1 MEGLSLPLLIV
12 IFVASG
18 LVTWLAGISLT
29 KTTDTLDKKFNLG
42 DAIGGLVLLGITGSL
57 PEIAVVTSAA
67 REGHIPVIIGTLIG
81 GLAIQTLL
89 IVFFDIATGKKRPLS
104 YLTGSWNLTFETLFA
119 IVITAMAIPA
129 VFVPSTMHLGYVH
142 PISLLMVLAWFVG
155 LLLINKARK
164 IDRFNMVAEDAK
176 PGRKHH
182 ERRAA
187 KPHVF
192 YAGKPTWY
200 VIAIFL
206 GASVATLLAGWALEE
221 SGNAI
226 ATTLNIGSGVF
237 AATFIALA
245 TSIPEISTG
254 LESVFIGD
262 NHLAVSDIVGG
273 NAFMLVLFLLG
284 DLVAHKPVLGQ
295 TYPQDRGFAVLAV
308 LMMAVYAV
316 SFVKRPQK
324 CFLRMGIDSILQIVL
339 YVVGIVVLM
348 GLPAAPG

>member
-1 MEGLSLPLLIV
+1 
-12 IFVASG
+12 
-18 LVTWLAGISLT
+18 LAGVSLT
-29 KTTDTLDKKFNLG
+29 KTTDALDKRFNLG
-42 DAIGGLVLLGITGSL
+42 DAMGGLILLGITGSL

-67 REGHIPVIIGTLIG
+67 KAGHIPIIIGTLIG
-81 GLAIQTLL
+81 GLAIQTML

-104 YLTGSWNLTFETLFA
+104 YLAGTWNLTFETLFA
-119 IVITAMAIPA
+119 IIITALAVVA
-129 VFVPSTMHLGYVH
+129 VFVPTGMTLGYVH
-142 PISLLMVLAWFVG
+142 PLSILVAVG
-155 LLLINKARK
+155 WVAGLYLINKARK
-164 IDRFNMVAEDAK
+164 IDRFNKLAEEAK

-187 KPHVF
+187 KPHAF
-192 YAGKPTWY
+192 YADKSTFY
-200 VIAIFL
+200 VVMVFVA
-206 GASVATLLAGWALEE
+206 GSVATLIAGWALEE

-226 ATTLNIGSGVF
+226 ADFFHIGSGVF

-273 NAFMLVLFLLG
+273 NAFMVVLFLLG
-284 DLVAHKPVLGQ
+284 DLVARKPVLSNL
-295 TYPQDRGFAVLAV
+295 YPQDVGFGVLAL
-308 LMMAVYAV
+308 LMMGVYAI

-339 YVVGIVVLM
+339 YVAGIIILM
-348 GLPAAPG
+348 NLPSAPG